1 MRAYHF
7 FMKFWNSFRIG
18 FWCGL
23 LFLFCLGSVLGT
35 MYLAGFPG

>member
-18 FWCGL
+18 FRCGL
-23 LFLFCLGSVLGT
+23 IFLFLLGSVLT
-35 MYLAGFPG
+35 AMFLTGFPA

>member
-7 FMKFWNSFRIG
+7 FMKFWRSFTIG

-23 LFLFCLGSVLGT
+23 IFLFCFGAVLTAMLLLGS
-35 MYLAGFPG
+35 